1 MNKEDVIKRLEKQAS
16 DLENVFD
23 SLVNRMNKP
32 DIPEM
37 ISLSQELR
45 QVYHHLFELKYL
57 YNEVQ

>member
-45 QVYHHLFELKYL
+45 QVYYHLFELKYL
-57 YNEVQ
+57 YNEAQ